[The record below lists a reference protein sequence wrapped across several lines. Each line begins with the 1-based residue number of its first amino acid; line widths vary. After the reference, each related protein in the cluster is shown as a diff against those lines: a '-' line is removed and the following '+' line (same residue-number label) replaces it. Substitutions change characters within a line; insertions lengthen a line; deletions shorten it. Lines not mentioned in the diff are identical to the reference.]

1 MIFVSE
7 FILHSLACQ
16 IVAISMSLNH
26 IFQLIAK
33 GENETLD
40 FKKTISSA
48 SKIAKTMCSF
58 ANHKGGRLLVGVN
71 DNGTISGVRSEDEK
85 YMLDLAAHFYCK
97 PEIDIELLEYEFGG
111 KTVIECII
119 PEGEHKPYYAKDED
133 GKWWVHIRVKDKSIL
148 ASKVVVDVLKRANNN
163 ENTLIKYTKHE
174 EGLLHYLGNNQRITT
189 KQLCKLL
196 NISKWRA
203 QRILIN
209 LVSAGI
215 IRNHTTEKEE
225 FFTLS

>member
-1 MIFVSE
+1 MT
-7 FILHSLACQ
+7 
-16 IVAISMSLNH
+16 LNH
-26 IFQLIAK
+26 LFQLIAK
-33 GENETLD
+33 GESDTLD

-48 SKIAKTMCSF
+48 SKIAKTMSAF

-85 YMLDLAAHFYCK
+85 YMLDLAAQFYCK
-97 PEIDIELLEYEFGG
+97 PEIKLELIEWELGD
-111 KTVIECII
+111 KSVIECIV
-119 PEGEHKPYYAKDED
+119 PEGQDKPYYAKDEE
-133 GKWWVHIRVKDKSIL
+133 GKWWVHIRVKDKSLL
-148 ASKVVVDVLKRANNN
+148 ASKVVVDVLKRSTNQ
-163 ENTLIKYTKHE
+163 TDTFIKYTKHE
-174 EGLLHYLGNNQRITT
+174 EGLLQYLNKNERITL

-196 NISKWRA
+196 NISRWRA

-209 LVSAGI
+209 LVSAGV